1 MAAAVRRGGRRGILA
16 LAAAVLATLTSGY
29 AVAAPSAAPRAA
41 AGAAAGAAPRPAP
54 HTFAVSSTA
63 GSTTRTPGLPVALG
77 ITVTVSSVTPSV
89 ARAGRSVVVTGAVH
103 NGGTAPATVGRVR
116 LVRGITTMRTRA
128 EVTDWAT
135 GTTAGQ
141 GSVIATAKV
150 ASPVPAGGSSA
161 FRLTVRS
168 VSALGISSWGVLPV
182 SVEVGHSVVHT
193 FLGYQKIKEYEP
205 LRTAWLVPLTLDP
218 DPALWGD
225 PGAKREDAWERALGP
240 GSRLDRL
247 ITGTEDSTVTWAVDP
262 VLLTP
267 AAELASATAT
277 PTATPTTSVT
287 ATPTAPDATTGLTP
301 AVAAGPQEAR
311 LRTETA
317 RRVATLA
324 ARHGLVVLPMDD
336 ADVVAAGSAP
346 GYADPARTLVGAAVA
361 VAQRLAGRADV
372 AWPAGGTWNPDTER
386 VLADAYDGSLGAVVV
401 PRSALTDLPTRVG
414 GTTRSAAGTR
424 LLVSEDSTQAAAAR
438 AVDPA
443 SAASEGA
450 AIQQIVATS
459 AVVLGDSPGLD
470 RSMLLTLPRGV
481 EASADGLE
489 GMLGALATVP
499 WLTPATVPALADEAR
514 TQPGVTA
521 AGGSLGS
528 TQSPLSPGEASAYA
542 GLRTQADVA
551 AQIRVDGDQVG
562 SRWAGA
568 LQQLLSARWRGNAN
582 RWQDLYAGVRD
593 EVAATVSAV
602 HVAPQTIT
610 FLADR
615 GRVQL
620 AVVND
625 LPVTVDHLTVTL
637 TPDSP
642 RLRIDSPPAHVRI
655 GANSRAAISVDA
667 TALAAGPVQ
676 LTARILGPTGAEVG
690 REEVVQVRV
699 TPTGSWMYWVLGG
712 IALLVF
718 VLGLARNRHHRRRR
732 DATGPDSP
740 LAAGGTA
747 SAVSR

>member
-1 MAAAVRRGGRRGILA
+1 MARAVRRAGRRGLLA
-16 LAAAVLATLTSGY
+16 LTAAVLTTLTSGY
-29 AVAAPSAAPRAA
+29 AVAAPGMAPRL
-41 AGAAAGAAPRPAP
+41 AP
-54 HTFAVSSTA
+54 HTSSATA
-63 GSTTRTPGLPVALG
+63 GGAARAPALPVALG

-89 ARAGRSVVVTGAVH
+89 ARTGQSVVVTGAVH
-103 NGGTAPATVGRVR
+103 NGGTAPATVSRVR

-161 FRLTVRS
+161 FRLKVRS
-168 VSALGISSWGVLPV
+168 VSALGVSSWGVLPV
-182 SVEVGHSVVHT
+182 SVEVGRSVVHT

-262 VLLTP
+262 VLLTA
-267 AAELASATAT
+267 AAELAGATAT
-277 PTATPTTSVT
+277 PTPSGT
-287 ATPTAPDATTGLTP
+287 ATPTVPDATTGLTP

-317 RRVATLA
+317 QRIAALV
-324 ARHGLVVLPMDD
+324 ARHTVVVLPMDD
-336 ADVVAAGSAP
+336 ADVMAAGRAP
-346 GYADPARTLVGAAVA
+346 GYAGPVRTLVSAAVP
-361 VAQRLAGRADV
+361 VAQRLSGRADV

-386 VLADAYDGSLGAVVV
+386 VLADAYGGSLAAVVV

-424 LLVSEDSTQAAAAR
+424 LLVSEDSAQAAAAR

-499 WLTPATVPALADEAR
+499 WLTPTTVPALADEAR

-562 SRWAGA
+562 SRWAAA
-568 LQQLLSARWRGNAN
+568 LEQLLSARWRGNAD
-582 RWQDLYAGVRD
+582 RWQDVYTGVRD

-620 AVVND
+620 TVVND

-642 RLRIDSPPAHVRI
+642 RLRIDSPPVHVRI
-655 GANSRAAISVDA
+655 GAKSRAAISVDA

-676 LTARILGPTGAEVG
+676 LTARVIGPTGAEVG

-699 TPTGSWMYWVLGG
+699 TPTGSWMYWALGG

-718 VLGLARNRHHRRRR
+718 VLGLARNRHHRRRHA
-732 DATGPDSP
+732 ATGPDAAV
-740 LAAGGTA
+740 AAGGTA
-747 SAVSR
+747 STVSR